1 MDTVGFFVKGD
12 PIHINSKDD
21 INILT
26 DKLNSFIKENPNY
39 EYKKD
44 KTLIYSNKEIKKFI

>member
-1 MDTVGFFVKGD
+1 MKGD